1 MKSIKIIFTVAS
13 IALLIAVGCFLAYL
27 FLPDNAAKTEAV
39 VEKAEAEVSQDLP
52 IEEQAKIEVERF
64 KRDYGM
70 EIATDEMIKELH
82 IRKEYEE
89 TYQKSYPLEDVF
101 LVKEDKELSIGDA
114 GGAEYTDTIEKIQ
127 KYVEKY
133 NIDESR
139 YASMT
144 ATEELHAL
152 EVEYGPLE
160 AEISISEDET
170 SIEEE
175 LIKAEEQLDENQ
187 KDFE

>member
-13 IALLIAVGCFLAYL
+13 IALLIAVGCFLTYL

-39 VEKAEAEVSQDLP
+39 VEKAEAEVSQDLS

-127 KYVEKY
+127 KYIEKY

-144 ATEELHAL
+144 AIEELHAL

-170 SIEEE
+170 PKEEE

>member
-1 MKSIKIIFTVAS
+1 MRKYAFVWE
-13 IALLIAVGCFLAYL
+13 
-27 FLPDNAAKTEAV
+27 D
-39 VEKAEAEVSQDLP
+39 
-52 IEEQAKIEVERF
+52 
-64 KRDYGM
+64 
-70 EIATDEMIKELH
+70 
-82 IRKEYEE
+82 KEYEE

-101 LVKEDKELSIGDA
+101 LVKEDKELPIGDA

-127 KYVEKY
+127 KYIEKY

-144 ATEELHAL
+144 AIEELHAL

-170 SIEEE
+170 PKEEE

>member
-89 TYQKSYPLEDVF
+89 KSIVDFIIDDDVHQYGF
-101 LVKEDKELSIGDA
+101 VCRCCLPIPIRLCSIG
-114 GGAEYTDTIEKIQ
+114 Q
-127 KYVEKY
+127 KY
-133 NIDESR
+133 R
-139 YASMT
+139 Y
-144 ATEELHAL
+144 
-152 EVEYGPLE
+152 GC
-160 AEISISEDET
+160 
-170 SIEEE
+170 
-175 LIKAEEQLDENQ
+175 
-187 KDFE
+187 FERR